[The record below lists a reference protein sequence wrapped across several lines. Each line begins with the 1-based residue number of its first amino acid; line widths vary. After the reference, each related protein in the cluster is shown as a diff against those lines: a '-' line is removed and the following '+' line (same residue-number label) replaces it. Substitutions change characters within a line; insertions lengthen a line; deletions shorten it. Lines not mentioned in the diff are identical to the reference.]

1 MRRNFIIVLIALF
14 LCSGIAAFAQ
24 GEEPQAE
31 QTQTDIQTNTQGQP
45 PAQQPSAQ
53 QPPAVQDPAQIV
65 RPSETASPPST
76 VRKILTNVWS
86 DQKVMWTSPF
96 HTKPED
102 RKWWGLFG
110 VGTAAL
116 IVEDRRISDSIS
128 YGTTQVSFSKSI
140 SQIGA
145 DYTTAPLAAG
155 FYFYGKWKDD
165 AKARETGVLAAEAL
179 IDSTIIVEIL
189 KVAGGRER
197 PDVVGGKGRFFKGQ
211 GFNSAFPSGH
221 SIMSWSFASLVAH
234 EYAPGKVAPILAYSL
249 ASVVSVSRLTA
260 RKHFASDIL
269 AGGAMG
275 WFIGRYV
282 YEHHLDPDIHKRY
295 NPRAALVP
303 EVNPLFDMRTKTY
316 GVSLNWVR

>member
-1 MRRNFIIVLIALF
+1 MRLNLVIVFIALF
-14 LCSGIAAFAQ
+14 SYSGIPAFAE
-24 GEEPQAE
+24 GEEQQQTEP
-31 QTQTDIQTNTQGQP
+31 TQTDTQ
-45 PAQQPSAQ
+45 AQQPQQ
-53 QPPAVQDPAQIV
+53 QPPAAQDPEQVV
-65 RPSETASPPST
+65 RPSETASTPST
-76 VRKILTNVWS
+76 GRKLLTNVWN
-86 DQKVMWTSPF
+86 DQKAMWTSPF

-116 IVEDRRISDSIS
+116 VIEDRHISDSIS
-128 YGTTQVSFSKSI
+128 YDTTQVSFSKNV

-145 DYTTAPLAAG
+145 DYTTAPLAVG

-165 AKARETGVLAAEAL
+165 AKAREAGVLAGEAL

-189 KVAGGRER
+189 KLAGGRER
-197 PDVVGGKGRFFKGQ
+197 PDVAGGKGRFFKGK
-211 GFNSAFPSGH
+211 GLNGSFPSGH

-234 EYAPGKVAPILAYSL
+234 EYAPGKVTPILAYTL
-249 ASVVSVSRLTA
+249 ASIVSVSRFTA

-282 YEHHLDPDIHKRY
+282 YERHLDPNIHKRY

-303 EVNPLFDMRTKTY
+303 EVNPLFDMRTK
-316 GVSLNWVR
+316 